1 MSGLTKAHE
10 KDQKILDAATK
21 FFLIHGFSGTTTD
34 MIQKEAGFQKLPC
47 MVAIRIKKRCLQR

>member
-1 MSGLTKAHE
+1 MSDCTKTNE

-34 MIQKEAGFQKLPC
+34 MIQKEAGVSKATMYGC
-47 MVAIRIKKRCLQR
+47 

>member
-34 MIQKEAGFQKLPC
+34 MIQKEADVWL
-47 MVAIRIKKRCLQR
+47 L

>member
-34 MIQKEAGFQKLPC
+34 MIQKGSGGFKSYHVWL
-47 MVAIRIKKRCLQR
+47 L